1 MGMQVSSTSPC
12 SVTQPPP
19 APTHDHQQHA
29 IYPTSQ
35 QSYERAYNESN
46 TKVCIVLRQN
56 QGCTH
61 PEWSHRPGEP
71 VPLQLAGHISQEQWT
86 KFLTEIDTEM
96 PLPSPWI
103 WLCAVGIAIGFFG
116 TIIHPAF
123 IAFWAISI
131 PVLVIYLCHI
141 TREQQNFLNSLV
153 VTYGETF
160 RAVGVQLSNEM
171 VVEGSGKNKRE
182 IKWIQLL
189 VTTPQGAVIPNT
201 MVNVTV
207 PAGCGPGAHII
218 VATPTGQQVSVVV
231 PANATVGSTFQ
242 ISVPAPVAPAQAH
255 VVMATPVAP
264 ILPAAPVATAAAPQM
279 ATIHQ
284 GGFNYSNPGFT
295 TPKQMHVILG
305 VPVDTTGDGVAD
317 STGYDTTGDGN
328 IDAVDNTG
336 DGKINFTTGNT
347 KAQVGSDM
355 RPSI

>member
-1 MGMQVSSTSPC
+1 LSPRLRC
-12 SVTQPPP
+12 GHTLV
-19 APTHDHQQHA
+19 
-29 IYPTSQ
+29 
-35 QSYERAYNESN
+35 RAY
-46 TKVCIVLRQN
+46 
-56 QGCTH
+56 H
-61 PEWSHRPGEP
+61 PPSRASLALSLHSSHP
-71 VPLQLAGHISQEQWT
+71 S
-86 KFLTEIDTEM
+86 LT
-96 PLPSPWI
+96 PSR
-103 WLCAVGIAIGFFG
+103 FF
-116 TIIHPAF
+116 HP
-123 IAFWAISI
+123 
-131 PVLVIYLCHI
+131 
-141 TREQQNFLNSLV
+141 
-153 VTYGETF
+153 
-160 RAVGVQLSNEM
+160 
-171 VVEGSGKNKRE
+171 K
-182 IKWIQLL
+182 
-189 VTTPQGAVIPNT
+189 GAVIPNT

-264 ILPAAPVATAAAPQM
+264 ILPAALVKPQM

>member
-189 VTTPQGAVIPNT
+189 VTTPQVRTYARSSLSSALPCISRSLAPLLPSLPHTVAFLPPEGRCDPKHHGERYSSGRLWPWCPHYCRHTDGA
-201 MVNVTV
+201 
-207 PAGCGPGAHII
+207 AGVGGGTSQRHGRLNLSDLGPCTGGA
-218 VATPTGQQVSVVV
+218 
-231 PANATVGSTFQ
+231 GSG
-242 ISVPAPVAPAQAH
+242 AC
-255 VVMATPVAP
+255 
-264 ILPAAPVATAAAPQM
+264 
-279 ATIHQ
+279 
-284 GGFNYSNPGFT
+284 
-295 TPKQMHVILG
+295 
-305 VPVDTTGDGVAD
+305 
-317 STGYDTTGDGN
+317 GDGN
-328 IDAVDNTG
+328 ACRAHSTRRARRYG
-336 DGKINFTTGNT
+336 RGATDGHDPPGWLQLLESGFHDTEANARDSGR
-347 KAQVGSDM
+347 ASGHY
-355 RPSI
+355 RRRCR

>member
-1 MGMQVSSTSPC
+1 MGM
-12 SVTQPPP
+12 
-19 APTHDHQQHA
+19 
-29 IYPTSQ
+29 Q